1 MKYLIITIFILSGIL
16 LQAESIEIPEGI
28 PFFREADPKS
38 GISSVSQETGTY
50 EILEEKRVCLPK
62 NPMMPENKWHPLSA
76 NVKFF
81 KVSGNSV
88 KEQWYSPSF
97 VFDKETDSAFFMQG
111 WAPGYEK
118 LFLIFGVLA
127 IFSFFC
133 ILKADKKYMDIYG
146 ISAVIFLK
154 LSILSYMIC
163 CGGMI
168 CIAPTDELSFV
179 RIANDI
185 WNCKQNA
192 PWEHIIGY
200 PIFLIPI
207 LVLSNSS
214 TFSEIAEFMFFLNGY
229 ILMTVSAIFVFI
241 ILRKYIKVELWK
253 SLCIIAVW
261 LFGMLFTFPIE
272 DHYRQQFGQFFGTA
286 IVNVLDYRYYS
297 LLIANGFN
305 GMGDIFSMFLI
316 LLIVLLSLRMKI
328 SPWHFIIISMLFGF
342 SCMVRLNNIFFAP
355 VIAFLYLKSL
365 SRAEYKWKDFV
376 SYGLLSIISFAV
388 AFSPQIIVNKLFYGG
403 LLKFP
408 YSVYHAN
415 RAADGFDIASL
426 KTGIPLFFNCNY
438 SYIVLFAAG
447 LIFMKKG
454 FAKTFI
460 VLMIIPLLLF
470 YCGYPVLG
478 GGPVRFMI
486 PMYPL
491 FAAPFM
497 MSWFFE
503 SQRALYVKLISPLIL
518 ACIIFAS
525 HPSFAEVKGSDY
537 APYSIFSYI
546 LYAFFVILL
555 LYTIYI
561 ESSNFV
567 KYIRSR
573 KVQK

>member
-1 MKYLIITIFILSGIL
+1 MLCGIL
-16 LQAESIEIPEGI
+16 LRAGSIEIPEES
-28 PFFREADPKS
+28 PFFKDADPKS
-38 GISSVSQETGTY
+38 GISSVSHETGKY
-50 EILEEKRVCLPK
+50 EILEEKGVCLPK

-76 NVKFF
+76 NIKFF

-97 VFDKETDSAFFMQG
+97 VFDKETGSVFFMQG
-111 WAPGYEK
+111 WAPVYEK
-118 LFLIFGVLA
+118 LFLIFGMLA
-127 IFSFFC
+127 ILSLFC
-133 ILKADKKYMDIYG
+133 IFKADKKYIDIYG
-146 ISAVIFLK
+146 ISTVIFLK
-154 LSILSYMIC
+154 LSMLSYMIC
-163 CGGMI
+163 CGGLI
-168 CIAPTDELSFV
+168 CLAPTDELSYV

-185 WNCKQNA
+185 WNLKANA
-192 PWEHIIGY
+192 SWEHIIGY

-229 ILMTVSAIFVFI
+229 ILMTLSAILVFI

-253 SLCIIAVW
+253 SLCIIAIW
-261 LFGMLFTFPIE
+261 LFGMLFAFPIE

-286 IVNVLDYRYYS
+286 IFNVLDYRYYS

-316 LLIVLLSLRMKI
+316 LLIVLLSVKMKA
-328 SPWHFIIISMLFGF
+328 SPWHFILISMLFGF

-365 SRAEYKWKDFV
+365 TGAECKWKDMFLCGV
-376 SYGLLSIISFAV
+376 LSIISFAV
-388 AFSPQIIVNKLFYGG
+388 AFLPQIIVNKLFYGG

-408 YSVYHAN
+408 YSVHHAN
-415 RAADGFDIASL
+415 RAADGFDISAL

-447 LIFMKKG
+447 LIFMKRG

-486 PMYPL
+486 PLYPL

-503 SQRALYVKLISPLIL
+503 SQRSLYVKLLSPFIL
-518 ACIIFAS
+518 AVIIASS
-525 HPSFAEVKGSDY
+525 HPSFAEVKGNGY
-537 APYSIFSYI
+537 APYSIFAYT
-546 LYAFFVILL
+546 LYAFFAILL
-555 LYTIYI
+555 LDVICRELYSFI
-561 ESSNFV
+561 
-567 KYIRSR
+567 KYIRNGY
-573 KVQK
+573 VQK